1 MLPSVYLTMK
11 PPSSVETRNV
21 GQQENDNNHL
31 DQPIYEKIVSTVE
44 IDRKNFYDSYRIC
57 RKELVV
63 AIIAISFLII
73 GETK

>member
-21 GQQENDNNHL
+21 GQQENDL

-44 IDRKNFYDSYRIC
+44 VDRKNFYDSNRIC